1 MDDYMADIFDE
12 VSEELKHDQL
22 IKTWKKH
29 SKLIVLLIAIIIISI
44 ISYQAYKSWNEKEIE
59 TISAQHFNALEKLEN
74 ESYSK
79 SKELFLKNSKQ
90 KNGYKILSLFGLA
103 ESNYKQGK
111 FDEMILN
118 YKTIYEDENI
128 DLYYRYLSR
137 MLSVIKDNS
146 SSFDQQKMT
155 LDPILNS
162 PSKLQP
168 LASEL
173 KVILLI
179 KFDKIKEAK
188 KALKKLLKRKDI
200 SFEQKNRLELISKI
214 YNNDKL

>member
-1 MDDYMADIFDE
+1 
-12 VSEELKHDQL
+12 
-22 IKTWKKH
+22 
-29 SKLIVLLIAIIIISI
+29 
-44 ISYQAYKSWNEKEIE
+44 
-59 TISAQHFNALEKLEN
+59 
-74 ESYSK
+74 
-79 SKELFLKNSKQ
+79 
-90 KNGYKILSLFGLA
+90 
-103 ESNYKQGK
+103 
-111 FDEMILN
+111 MILN

-146 SSFDQQKMT
+146 SSFDQQKVT

-188 KALKKLLKRKDI
+188 KLK
-200 SFEQKNRLELISKI
+200 EPA
-214 YNNDKL
+214 